1 MNNPH
6 RLPIHRKGR
15 ELLKLAFLIQ
25 QHMPRGQKR
34 LLGEKIT
41 LLCTDMVDLMAMAN
55 AARGQQRADYIREV
69 LSRVRTVE
77 TLLQVGFDLKAVT
90 TPAWAKAI
98 ELLESIGKQGGGW
111 LKTAKAPAA

>member
-1 MNNPH
+1 MHH

-25 QHMPRGQKR
+25 QHMLRGQKR

-41 LLCTDMVDLMAMAN
+41 LLCIEMVDLMAIAN
-55 AARGQQRADYIREV
+55 ASRGELRAQAIRDV
-69 LSRVRTVE
+69 LQRVRTLE
-77 TLLQVGFDLKAVT
+77 TLLQVGHELKAVT

-98 ELLESIGKQGGGW
+98 ELLSDIGRQGGGW
-111 LKTAKAPAA
+111 LKSAKAPAV